1 MANRRQWGR
10 NSLVGMSTVVLVC
23 LSAPSARAQEELADA
38 TVPILDPKAAS
49 ALRLDVAQPAYP
61 TLARVNFLQG
71 TVRAELQVST
81 EGTVEKAH
89 VLSGNPILAAAVL
102 DSVRN
107 WHYRPCVEDGKTT
120 AFTTLIDVN
129 FMLHMRAVELTP
141 QQAESDFRRQVKPP
155 VALTKPDSAAER
167 DSPVRVRLLVNTE
180 GKVIDWAILK
190 GLPSQVKKAVNTVE
204 RWSFR
209 PARWGALA
217 VPWYLDVDVPAP
229 NHTPALDTTS
239 SAGRG

>member
-1 MANRRQWGR
+1 MANRGQLRGKY
-10 NSLVGMSTVVLVC
+10 LVGMSTMVLVC
-23 LSAPSARAQEELADA
+23 LLAPRARAQEELADA
-38 TVPILDPKAAS
+38 TVPILDAKAAS
-49 ALRLDVAQPAYP
+49 ALLLDPTQPAYP
-61 TLARVNFLQG
+61 PLARVNFLQG
-71 TVRAELQVST
+71 MVRAELQVSR
-81 EGTVEKAH
+81 EGTVERAH

-107 WHYRPCVEDGKTT
+107 WHYRPFMEEGKTF
-120 AFTTLIDVN
+120 AFATLVDVS
-129 FMLHMRAVELTP
+129 FSLHMGAVELTP

-155 VALTKPDSAAER
+155 VVVTKPDAAAER
-167 DSPVRVRLLVNTE
+167 DSLVRVRLLVNAE

-209 PARWGALA
+209 PARWGSLA
-217 VPWYLDVDVPAP
+217 VPWYVDVDVPAP
-229 NHTPALDTTS
+229 NTPPALDATS